1 MNKNDIIELTN
12 KLYRLTLLFP
22 KKEPLRYKI
31 REIADDILA
40 DSIILEVFQSSNPN
54 RFANLSY
61 TFSRQKLQ
69 DLEKSKRKEVIFTF
83 TRDLEVLNSY
93 FEIAKWQNWVSF
105 FDILEIEEEYDKIKE
120 EIAELSKNEI
130 NSLFLEEKQD
140 FNKKIDSETEEK
152 ENSLVQA
159 PLEVNELEEKPIN
172 DKPIIGQINQI
183 TNQTEEILDSRKV
196 KILEILKEKGKMQV
210 GEVSGIFSEVSKRT
224 IRRDFVQLLE
234 QGLIER
240 IGEKNDTFYQLR
252 DKDLK
257 I

>member
-40 DSIILEVFQSSNPN
+40 DLIILEVFHSSNPS
-54 RFANLSY
+54 RFADLTY

-69 DLEKSKRKEVIFTF
+69 DLEKSKKKEVIFTI
-83 TRDLEVLNSY
+83 TRDLEVLDSY
-93 FEIAKWQNWVSF
+93 FEVAKWQNWVSF

-130 NSLFLEEKQD
+130 NSPFLEEKQD
-140 FNKKIDSETEEK
+140 FNKKIEPEREEK
-152 ENSLVQA
+152 EDSLVQT
-159 PLEVNELEEKPIN
+159 PLENNELEEKPIN
-172 DKPIIGQINQI
+172 NKAIIGQINQI
-183 TNQTEEILDSRKV
+183 TDQAEEILDSRKE

-210 GEVSGIFSEVSKRT
+210 GEISEIFSEVSKRT

-240 IGEKNDTFYQLR
+240 IGEKNDTFYKL
-252 DKDLK
+252 KDN
-257 I
+257 